1 MRARVLVAGMVGV
14 LFLAV
19 ATPAA
24 AKEMIAEARISGPG
38 LGGGGLH
45 ISGQATGRMWE
56 SGIDV
61 AGGLDD
67 TRADSIAELGLTA
80 VDLGPRYVVS
90 YQFDVGPR
98 TPETVRQELYPYAKG
113 GPVTYTPPGQR
124 LTAGVVM
131 TITAGWYRSSV
142 GFFHYLV
149 DQGLPE
155 TSLVAAAAGPGESA
169 RDTVPAAR
177 STPWGWIALALAGL
191 VALSFTV
198 TRVRGR
204 VLADWQGRSTDRP
217 ITSNGPS

>member
-1 MRARVLVAGMVGV
+1 MRARALFAGTVGV

-24 AKEMIAEARISGPG
+24 AKAMIAEAHISGPG
-38 LGGGGLH
+38 LGGGGLR
-45 ISGQATGRMWE
+45 ISAPATEGLWE

-67 TRADSIAELGLTA
+67 ARAGSIADLGLTA
-80 VDLGPRYVVS
+80 GELGPRYVVS
-90 YQFDVGPR
+90 YRFDVGPSR
-98 TPETVRQELYPYAKG
+98 PAEVVRQELYPYAKG

-124 LTAGVVM
+124 LAEGQPWGGA
-131 TITAGWYRSSV
+131 ISAGWYQSSL

-155 TSLVAAAAGPGESA
+155 TNPVAAAADRESA
-169 RDTVPAAR
+169 PDTASAAR

-191 VALSFTV
+191 VVPPLAAPRL
-198 TRVRGR
+198 RRR
-204 VLADWQGRSTDRP
+204 VLAVARALH
-217 ITSNGPS
+217 